1 MKKII
6 VLALAALGFTYASAQ
21 TENSEI
27 VRFHKTSHTNK
38 AVLLSQ
44 VKDITFEKITPLKM
58 DVDFENIKSDEYT
71 VDFKMPA
78 GCKRWFLKIATTP
91 LTGTEAE
98 KREQVIVAHNNE
110 FTESKYFRMQNA
122 EASTTYYF
130 YMLLFDED
138 DVAVG
143 LSEASVTT
151 LAPVSDE
158 FNIAVSEI
166 TSNNA
171 KIEITP
177 KDENMRY
184 YRFLVT
190 EDVRQQMIA
199 RNGSIQAA
207 DLAFWKEMAQQ
218 SGVELDQYITQ
229 NTKTGFSSFE
239 AKDFLKADLK
249 AETKYYAYCYGV
261 EPDGTFT
268 TGVYEQEFITP
279 AAKPSD
285 NVITANI
292 TKTYTDGCD
301 IDVKTTNN
309 DPYFISIQKESVWE
323 NLVAKSGSEKAAAQD
338 LVDLILSHGGDMSYY
353 IHQGNYQGKLQTGMD
368 NTDCVVV
375 ICGYDGGVTTAVQ
388 ALKFRTVTQ

>member
-6 VLALAALGFTYASAQ
+6 VLALAALGFTFASAQ

-27 VRFHKTSHTNK
+27 VRIHKTDHTNK
-38 AVLLSQ
+38 AFLLSQ

-122 EASTTYYF
+122 EAGTTYYL

-138 DVAVG
+138 DVVAG
-143 LSEASVTT
+143 LSEASVKT

-158 FNIAVSEI
+158 FAISVSDI
-166 TSNNA
+166 TSANA
-171 KIEITP
+171 KVEITP

-190 EDVRQQMIA
+190 EQVREQMIA

-207 DLAFWKEMAQQ
+207 DLDFWKEMAQQ
-218 SGVELDQYITQ
+218 SGVELDQYIAQ
-229 NTKTGFSSFE
+229 NTKVGYSSFD
-239 AKDFLKADLK
+239 AQDFLHSPLK
-249 AETKYYAYCYGV
+249 AETKYYVYCYGV
-261 EPDGTFT
+261 ETDGTFT
-268 TGVYEQEFITP
+268 TGVYEQEFTTP
-279 AAKPSD
+279 APTQSD

-353 IHQGNYQGKLQTGMD
+353 IHQGNYQGKLETGM
-368 NTDCVVV
+368 NNEDCVVI

-388 ALKFRTVTQ
+388 ALKFRTVNQ

>member
-1 MKKII
+1 M
-6 VLALAALGFTYASAQ
+6 
-21 TENSEI
+21 
-27 VRFHKTSHTNK
+27 
-38 AVLLSQ
+38 
-44 VKDITFEKITPLKM
+44 
-58 DVDFENIKSDEYT
+58 
-71 VDFKMPA
+71 
-78 GCKRWFLKIATTP
+78 
-91 LTGTEAE
+91 
-98 KREQVIVAHNNE
+98 
-110 FTESKYFRMQNA
+110 
-122 EASTTYYF
+122 
-130 YMLLFDED
+130 
-138 DVAVG
+138 
-143 LSEASVTT
+143 
-151 LAPVSDE
+151 SDE

-190 EDVRQQMIA
+190 EDVREQMIA

-261 EPDGTFT
+261 ESDGTFT
-268 TGVYEQEFITP
+268 TGVYEQEFTTP

-368 NTDCVVV
+368 NTDCVVI

-388 ALKFRTVTQ
+388 ALKFRTVNQ

>member
-27 VRFHKTSHTNK
+27 VRFHKTDHTNK

-110 FTESKYFRMQNA
+110 FTEGKYFRMQNA
-122 EASTTYYF
+122 EPSTTYYF

-190 EDVRQQMIA
+190 EDVREQMIA

-239 AKDFLKADLK
+239 AKDFLGSPLK

-268 TGVYEQEFITP
+268 TGVYEQEFTTA

-285 NVITANI
+285 NVVTANI
-292 TKTYTDGCD
+292 VKTYTDGCD

-309 DPYFISIQKESVWE
+309 DPYFMTIQKESVW
-323 NLVAKSGSEKAAAQD
+323 NNFVSKSGSEKAAAQD
-338 LVDLILSHGGDMSYY
+338 LVDLILSHGGNLDYY
-353 IHQGNYQGKLQTGMD
+353 THQGNYQGKLETGMD
-368 NTDCVVV
+368 NEDCVV
-375 ICGYDGGVTTAVQ
+375 IIFGYEGGVTTAVQ
-388 ALKFRTVTQ
+388 TLKFRTVNQ